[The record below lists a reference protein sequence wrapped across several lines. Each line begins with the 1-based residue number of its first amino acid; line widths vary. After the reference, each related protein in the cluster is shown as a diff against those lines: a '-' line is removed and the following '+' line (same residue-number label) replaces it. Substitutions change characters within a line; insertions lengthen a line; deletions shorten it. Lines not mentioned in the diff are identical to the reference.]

1 MNATPLEV
9 DWFFTVDHDPR
20 GMCYVAEGN
29 DGSTLIAGTG
39 DHECVFVGDTPELLY
54 EQVEK
59 VRGSFNDSITARP
72 ITWASLGMCFRMII
86 YRNKMRL
93 LMGGKGW
100 VANALTYTPS
110 VNSKLICDPQAAIVV
125 AEYKGEFIVK
135 DDSVVVGSTLEDL
148 MTNLGKAEISVDNI
162 TDFELLKFS
171 VYPLLKFADGATLY
185 YHGNTHSVTEALMTN
200 YDFVRSVMGGDEEDK
215 LIAKLEEENNED

>member
-20 GMCYVAEGN
+20 VMCYYAEGD

-39 DHECVFVGDTPELLY
+39 EHECVFVGDTPELLY

-59 VRGSFNDSITARP
+59 VRGGFKESIVARP
-72 ITWASLGMCFRMII
+72 VTWASLGMCFRMII

-100 VANALTYTPS
+100 IATSLTYTPS
-110 VNSKLICDPQAAIVV
+110 INSKLICDPQTTIVV
-125 AEYKGEFIVK
+125 AEYKGEYLVK
-135 DDSVVVGSTLEDL
+135 DDAVIIGSSMEDL
-148 MTNLGKAEISVDNI
+148 MINLSKAEVNI
-162 TDFELLKFS
+162 ENIADFDSLKFS
-171 VYPLLKFADGATLY
+171 VYPLLRFAENATLY
-185 YHGNTHSVTEALMTN
+185 YHGNTHSVTEALMNN
-200 YDFVRSVMGGDEEDK
+200 YSFVRSVMGGDEEDK

>member
-20 GMCYVAEGN
+20 GMCYIAEGE

-39 DHECVFVGDTPELLY
+39 DHECVFIGDTPELLY

-59 VRGSFNDSITARP
+59 IRGGFNDTITARP
-72 ITWASLGMCFRMII
+72 ITWASLGMCFRMIL

-100 VANALTYTPS
+100 VATGLTYTPS
-110 VNSKLICDPQAAIVV
+110 VNSKLICDPQTKILV
-125 AEYKGEFIVK
+125 AEYKGEPIVK
-135 DDSVVVGSTLEDL
+135 GDAIVIGSSLEDL
-148 MTNLGKAEISVDNI
+148 MLNLSKCEISI
-162 TDFELLKFS
+162 EKFADFNLLKFCA
-171 VYPLLKFADGATLY
+171 YPLLKFAEGATLY
-185 YHGNTHSVTEALMTN
+185 YHGKTHNVTEALATN
-200 YDFVRSVMGGDEEDK
+200 YSFMREVFGGDEEDQ

>member
-9 DWFFTVDHDPR
+9 DWFFTVDEDPR
-20 GMCYVAEGN
+20 GMCYFAEGE

-59 VRGSFNDSITARP
+59 VRGAFKENIIARQ
-72 ITWASLGMCFRMII
+72 ITWSSLGQCFRMII

-100 VANALTYTPS
+100 VASAITYTPS
-110 VNSKLICDPQAAIVV
+110 VNSKLICDPQTTIVV
-125 AEYKGEFIVK
+125 AEYKDEQLVK
-135 DDSVVVGSTLEDL
+135 DDAIVVGTSMEDL
-148 MTNLGKAEISVDNI
+148 MINLGKAEVNVEAMVDF
-162 TDFELLKFS
+162 DKLKFV

-185 YHGNTHSVTEALMTN
+185 YHGKTHSVTEALMQN
-200 YDFVRSVMGGDEEDK
+200 YSFVRSVMGGDEEDK
-215 LIAKLEEENNED
+215 LIAKLEEEPNED